1 MIDKLVFLVFDIT
14 FFMKVT
20 IPPKL
25 MIFRYKSLYTKKKNY
40 YISSSAH
47 LYLKYLFQR
56 LIISAIN

>member
-25 MIFRYKSLYTKKKNY
+25 MIFRYKLLYTKKKT
-40 YISSSAH
+40 IT
-47 LYLKYLFQR
+47 YLL
-56 LIISAIN
+56 LPICI